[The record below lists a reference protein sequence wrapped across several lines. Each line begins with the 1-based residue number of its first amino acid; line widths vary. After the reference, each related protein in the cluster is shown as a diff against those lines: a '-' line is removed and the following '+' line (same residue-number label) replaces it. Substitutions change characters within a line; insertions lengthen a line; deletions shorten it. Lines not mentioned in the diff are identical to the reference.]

1 MSGGSPFFGFT
12 CIFTNKFFLKICLKV
27 LFHRGLET
35 NETSIFFA
43 NFLEPATF
51 LGTFVLF
58 FADNYILSGLTA
70 GQYALYSPVQT
81 ENGPRLFYS
90 LFGFW
95 YKGKNTR
102 ITARLFRTTQTFD
115 LTPSPNIFA
124 DDLRW
129 MYFSENIT
137 TILKSTSWASY
148 SDKEWQVKT
157 KLNELV

>member
-1 MSGGSPFFGFT
+1 MLFNPHSPPPGPLLPPTTVCILKNVLENNEFFS
-12 CIFTNKFFLKICLKV
+12 NLL
-27 LFHRGLET
+27 
-35 NETSIFFA
+35 S
-43 NFLEPATF
+43 
-51 LGTFVLF
+51 
-58 FADNYILSGLTA
+58 DNYVLSGLTA

-95 YKGKNTR
+95 YKGKNTK

-115 LTPSPNIFA
+115 LTPSPYIFA

-148 SDKEWQVKT
+148 TDKEWQVT
-157 KLNELV
+157 TEYQTF